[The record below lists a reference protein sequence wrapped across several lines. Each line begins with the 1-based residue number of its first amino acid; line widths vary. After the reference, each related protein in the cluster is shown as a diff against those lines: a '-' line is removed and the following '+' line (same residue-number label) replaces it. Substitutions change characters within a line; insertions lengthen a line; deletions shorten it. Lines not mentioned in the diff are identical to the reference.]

1 MPCLQEAT
9 FIGKLPSSLGLSDRK
24 APDSPIKRSER
35 RIEEK
40 ALDPCPHAYRGISH
54 LLLNL

>member
-9 FIGKLPSSLGLSDRK
+9 FIVKLPSSLGLSDRK
-24 APDSPIKRSER
+24 GLDSQIKRSER

-40 ALDPCPHAYRGISH
+40 ALDPCPHEHRGISH